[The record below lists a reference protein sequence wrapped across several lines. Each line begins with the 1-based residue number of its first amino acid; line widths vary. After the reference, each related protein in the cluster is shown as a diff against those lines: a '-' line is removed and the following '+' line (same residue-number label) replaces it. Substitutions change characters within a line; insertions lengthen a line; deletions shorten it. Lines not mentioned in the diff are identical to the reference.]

1 MPAAAMTN
9 AGAKALIK
17 QVVTAAHQAKAA
29 LDSASSIYRTI
40 QYAGLDLLRG
50 DYEITVEDDDFAKSL
65 GFAGAQVMRET
76 LTALTDGAMGV
87 LTSNNEGDA
96 RAFIGAVARCPVYPE

>member
-1 MPAAAMTN
+1 MPAASMTN

-40 QYAGLDLLRG
+40 QNAGLDLLRP
-50 DYEITVEDDDFAKSL
+50 DYEITVEDDDFAKTL

-76 LTALTDGAMGV
+76 LTALGEGAVGV
-87 LTSNNEGDA
+87 LTSDKPGDA
-96 RAFIGAVARCPVYPE
+96 RTFAGAVSRCPVYPE